1 MSDFARFMQ
10 KKLGGKYNVGGEGGA
25 GGEQCGGSGGGL
37 GGGRGGSEGQGGGR
51 GGGGG
56 SVLDALLPQK
66 VNEVMED
73 SRTTQTRIISSN
85 IGFLSNAQNVEESSS
100 ESEEEPAEYGKGI
113 DPKVGDQVEVI
124 SISGRNEVFNI
135 EPGNILT
142 PNQASTEA
150 SEAHPPEALLPETS
164 GAPPP
169 AKKRKTSKEKRQSKV
184 VSKQRGK
191 ARLQQNFRE
200 SFLNTKKKISQLQ
213 PKHGTAQNFFFG
225 IENNV
230 QNPSVRGAAKTA
242 GKVMVYGGGP
252 LLQQFLREGI
262 KYDNQIH
269 YVCEND
275 YDFAESQF
283 SDAD

>member
-1 MSDFARFMQ
+1 MSEFARFME
-10 KKLGGKYNVGGEGGA
+10 KKLGGKYNVSREAGGGGGQGGGE
-25 GGEQCGGSGGGL
+25 
-37 GGGRGGSEGQGGGR
+37 GGGRGGAR

-56 SVLDALLPQK
+56 SVLDALLPKK
-66 VNEVMED
+66 VNEVMEKELLDD
-73 SRTTQTRIISSN
+73 SRAKQTRIISSN

-100 ESEEEPAEYGKGI
+100 ESEEEPAEYGSSI
-113 DPKVGDQVEVI
+113 DPKVGDQVEVV
-124 SISGRNEVFNI
+124 SVSGRNRVFNI
-135 EPGNILT
+135 EHGNILT

-150 SEAHPPEALLPETS
+150 SVGAHPPETS
-164 GAPPP
+164 GAPLPETSAGPPP
-169 AKKRKTSKEKRQSKV
+169 AKKRKTSKEKRQSKAV
-184 VSKQRGK
+184 EKQRGK

-200 SFLNTKKKISQLQ
+200 SFLNLKKKISQLQ
-213 PKHGTAQNFFFG
+213 PKHGTTQNFFFG

-252 LLQQFLREGI
+252 LLQQFLRDGI
-262 KYDNQIH
+262 KYDKDIH

-275 YDFAESQF
+275 YDFAEHQF

>member
-1 MSDFARFMQ
+1 M
-10 KKLGGKYNVGGEGGA
+10 
-25 GGEQCGGSGGGL
+25 
-37 GGGRGGSEGQGGGR
+37 
-51 GGGGG
+51 
-56 SVLDALLPQK
+56 
-66 VNEVMED
+66 
-73 SRTTQTRIISSN
+73 
-85 IGFLSNAQNVEESSS
+85 
-100 ESEEEPAEYGKGI
+100 
-113 DPKVGDQVEVI
+113 
-124 SISGRNEVFNI
+124 FNI